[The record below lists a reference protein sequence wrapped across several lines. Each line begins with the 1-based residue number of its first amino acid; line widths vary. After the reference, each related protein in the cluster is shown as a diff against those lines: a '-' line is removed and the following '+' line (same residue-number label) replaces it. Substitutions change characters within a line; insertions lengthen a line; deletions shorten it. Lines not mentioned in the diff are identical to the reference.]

1 MASSQYHFID
11 ISQIRIGLYI
21 HLDLGWMD
29 HPFTFSNFKIKD
41 ADQLTK
47 IRETGLKKL
56 RYDPKRSDCEP
67 LPLGSL
73 PEHVV
78 IPVTEDIERMKQ
90 RRLREL
96 HLAIDESEKKFLQTT
111 QTVRQALRNFEEK
124 PEISIQQTKQLVNE
138 LAHTVITEPDI
149 AVHAVNGNR
158 SADENYLHPVN
169 VTMLSIML
177 CKSLSM
183 IEADAKAIGLAA
195 IFHDIGKAKIADA
208 ILLKE
213 TPLNEEEL
221 AEMRKHCEYGAQMA
235 KESGLSERI
244 SKVILQHHEYADGS
258 GYPQQLKGSDI
269 DPLARLIAIVS
280 AYDNLCNPQHG
291 GHALTPYEALSHMFS
306 HQRSKFDEWILK
318 QFIKSL
324 GVYPPGSVVQL
335 SNGAHAIVISV
346 NPNKPLK
353 PFVLVHDP
361 DKVREAP
368 LVIDLREE
376 PSLAINLCLRPH
388 QLPPESL
395 IYLNPRQRVSYFVD
409 KDLAAGRSK

>member
-1 MASSQYHFID
+1 MPSSQHHFID
-11 ISQIRIGLYI
+11 ILQIRIGLYI

-41 ADQLTK
+41 AEQIAK

-67 LPLGSL
+67 LPAGSSTELLAL
-73 PEHVV
+73 PVKS
-78 IPVTEDIERMKQ
+78 DIERAKQ
-90 RRLREL
+90 KRLREL

-111 QTVRQALRNFEEK
+111 QTVRQALRNFEDK
-124 PEISIQQTKQLVNE
+124 PELSIQNAQELVND

-149 AVHAVNGNR
+149 AIHAVNGSR
-158 SADENYLHPVN
+158 SADENYLHQVN

-183 IEADAKAIGLAA
+183 IEADVKAIGLAA
-195 IFHDIGKAKIADA
+195 IFHDIGKAKISDA

-213 TPLNEEEL
+213 IPLSEEEL
-221 AEMRKHCEYGAQMA
+221 AEMRKHCEYGRQMA

-244 SKVILQHHEYADGS
+244 SKVILQHHEYTDGS

-280 AYDNLCNPQHG
+280 GYDNLCNPHYG
-291 GHALTPYEALSHMFS
+291 GQALTPYEALSHMFS
-306 HQRSKFDEWILK
+306 HQRSRYDEWILK
-318 QFIKSL
+318 HFIKAL

-353 PFVLVHDP
+353 PFVMVHDP
-361 DKVREAP
+361 HKEREAP

-376 PSLAINLCLRPH
+376 STLRINLCLWPH

>member
-1 MASSQYHFID
+1 
-11 ISQIRIGLYI
+11 
-21 HLDLGWMD
+21 
-29 HPFTFSNFKIKD
+29 
-41 ADQLTK
+41 
-47 IRETGLKKL
+47 
-56 RYDPKRSDCEP
+56 
-67 LPLGSL
+67 
-73 PEHVV
+73 
-78 IPVTEDIERMKQ
+78 
-90 RRLREL
+90 
-96 HLAIDESEKKFLQTT
+96 
-111 QTVRQALRNFEEK
+111 
-124 PEISIQQTKQLVNE
+124 
-138 LAHTVITEPDI
+138 
-149 AVHAVNGNR
+149 
-158 SADENYLHPVN
+158 
-169 VTMLSIML
+169 MLSIML

-195 IFHDIGKAKIADA
+195 IFHDIGKAKISDA

-213 TPLNEEEL
+213 TPLDEEEL
-221 AEMRKHCEYGAQMA
+221 AELRKHCEYGAQMA
-235 KESGLSERI
+235 KESGLSDRI

-258 GYPQQLKGSDI
+258 GYPQQLTGSDI

-280 AYDNLCNPQHG
+280 GYDNLCNPQHG

-346 NPNKPLK
+346 NPHKPLK
-353 PFVLVHDP
+353 PFVMVHDP
-361 DKVREAP
+361 DRQRETP

-376 PSLAINLCLRPH
+376 PALTINLCLRPH

-409 KDLAAGRSK
+409 KDLAVGRSQQ

>member
-1 MASSQYHFID
+1 MPSSQYHFID

-41 ADQLTK
+41 AEQIAK
-47 IRETGLKKL
+47 IREIGIKKL

-67 LPLGSL
+67 MPVGSSPELTVMPL
-73 PEHVV
+73 
-78 IPVTEDIERMKQ
+78 TEDLERTKQ
-90 RRLREL
+90 KRLREL
-96 HLAIDESEKKFLQTT
+96 HLAIDESEKKFLLAT
-111 QTVRQALRNFEEK
+111 QTVRQALRNLEEK
-124 PEISIQQTKQLVNE
+124 PEISILQAQQLVND

-149 AVHAVNGNR
+149 AVHAINGNR
-158 SADENYLHPVN
+158 SADENYLHQVN
-169 VTMLSIML
+169 VTMLSLML

-195 IFHDIGKAKIADA
+195 IFHDIGKVKISDA
-208 ILLKE
+208 IMLKE
-213 TPLNEEEL
+213 TPLSAEEL
-221 AEMRKHCEYGAQMA
+221 AEMRKHCEYGAQIA

-244 SKVILQHHEYADGS
+244 SKVILQHHEYSDGS
-258 GYPQQLKGSDI
+258 GYPQALRDSAI
-269 DPLARLIAIVS
+269 DPLARLISIVS
-280 AYDNLCNPQHG
+280 AYDNLCNPQHC

-306 HQRSKFDEWILK
+306 HQRSKYDEWILK

-346 NPNKPLK
+346 NPRKPLK
-353 PFVLVHDP
+353 PFVMVHDP
-361 DKVREAP
+361 DKERDVP
-368 LVIDLREE
+368 MVIDLREE
-376 PSLAINLCLRPH
+376 PALSISLCLRPH

-409 KDLAAGRSK
+409 KEFTASRP